1 MKRIVSLAV
10 AIIVLVA
17 SVPVYAVTLATE
29 SGFYVGMKLQEERYM
44 PTEKDAQ
51 PMHLTNYGPVIGYE
65 YEPTVTRVEIQGFYT
80 KLEIVDAVM
89 PGMGLKDEKIS
100 GLGIELSQGVKLTDV
115 GDLRVGGFLN
125 YVYHFG
131 LYSQDFVIPTQNGNY
146 AFTLDIPRFHQL
158 RTGGIAQIKP
168 LDCLTVNVTG
178 GYQLQGAFIGS
189 GASLRIGSIEVGA
202 DYFHGMDGYDSYAVS
217 TAIHF

>member
-1 MKRIVSLAV
+1 
-10 AIIVLVA
+10 
-17 SVPVYAVTLATE
+17 
-29 SGFYVGMKLQEERYM
+29 M

-158 RTGGIAQIKP
+158 RVPAPGRVHREWRKSAHRVYRGRRRLLSRDGRIRFVRRQHRNPLLEGGARGHACAPFFVI
-168 LDCLTVNVTG
+168 L
-178 GYQLQGAFIGS
+178 GS
-189 GASLRIGSIEVGA
+189 GRYNE
-202 DYFHGMDGYDSYAVS
+202 
-217 TAIHF
+217 

>member
-51 PMHLTNYGPVIGYE
+51 PMHLT
-65 YEPTVTRVEIQGFYT
+65 
-80 KLEIVDAVM
+80 
-89 PGMGLKDEKIS
+89 KDEKIS